1 MKGGRVS
8 RGFMKKVWHRGEKI
22 WRNTLC
28 LERMKISKG
37 VLNMRKESLKSLFI
51 FFLLTL
57 SLQAQKIGEIANIV
71 GVRDNQLIGYG
82 LVVGLNGTGDKSA
95 SKFTMQSIANMLE
108 SVNVKVSPNDIKSK
122 NIAAVMVTATL
133 PAFAK
138 QGDKLD
144 IVVSSIGD
152 AKSITGGTL
161 LMTPLTAVD
170 GNIYALAQ
178 GAITQGESGN
188 ALAGSVLS
196 GATVEREVGYDLY
209 NKSQAILSLKTSDFQ
224 NAIKVQK
231 VLNSVFGENVAKAVD
246 SRTIKVSKPQNL
258 SMIEFLALVQEVE
271 VNYSMKEKII
281 VDERSGTIIAGVG
294 ITIEPIVITHGG
306 LTIKI
311 TEEKLED
318 PKAVE
323 LGGGLSLNANQGII
337 STNGKKPTISNVVRA
352 LQKMGATPKNII
364 SILSAMKQSG
374 AISADLEIV

>member
-1 MKGGRVS
+1 MWG
-8 RGFMKKVWHRGEKI
+8 
-22 WRNTLC
+22 
-28 LERMKISKG
+28 
-37 VLNMRKESLKSLFI
+37 
-51 FFLLTL
+51 
-57 SLQAQKIGEIANIV
+57 QKIGDIANIV

-82 LVVGLNGTGDKSA
+82 LVVGLNGSGDKSA

-108 SVNVKVSPNDIKSK
+108 SVNVKVSPSDIKSK

-152 AKSITGGTL
+152 AKSISGGTL

-178 GAITQGESGN
+178 GAISLGESGN
-188 ALAGSVLS
+188 LLSGNILS
-196 GATVEREVGYDLY
+196 GATVEREVTYDLY
-209 NKSQAILSLKTSDFQ
+209 NKENAILSLKTSDFQ
-224 NAIKVQK
+224 NAIRVQK
-231 VLNSVFGENVAKAVD
+231 VLNNVFGENIAKAVD
-246 SRTIKVSKPQNL
+246 SRTIKMSKPKNL
-258 SMIEFLALVQEVE
+258 SMIEFLALVQEVN
-271 VNYSMKEKII
+271 VDYSMREKII

-294 ITIEPIVITHGG
+294 ITIEPIVVTHGE

-311 TEEKLED
+311 TQEALTD
-318 PKAVE
+318 PKATDI
-323 LGGGLSLNANQGII
+323 GDGTTLSPSQNII
-337 STNGKKPTISNVVRA
+337 STNGKKPTISSVVRA

>member
-1 MKGGRVS
+1 
-8 RGFMKKVWHRGEKI
+8 
-22 WRNTLC
+22 
-28 LERMKISKG
+28 
-37 VLNMRKESLKSLFI
+37 MRKESLKSIAI
-51 FFLLTL
+51 FLIFASFLWG
-57 SLQAQKIGEIANIV
+57 QKIGDIANIV

-82 LVVGLNGTGDKSA
+82 LVVGLNGSGDKSA

-108 SVNVKVSPNDIKSK
+108 SVNVKVSPSDIKSK

-152 AKSITGGTL
+152 AKSIAGGTL

-178 GAITQGESGN
+178 GAISIGESGN
-188 ALAGSVLS
+188 ILS
-196 GATVEREVGYDLY
+196 GNILNGASVEREVSYDLY
-209 NKSQAILSLKTSDFQ
+209 NKDNAILSLKTSDFQ
-224 NAIKVQK
+224 NAIRVQK
-231 VLNSVFGENVAKAVD
+231 VLNGVFGESIAKAID
-246 SRTIKVSKPQNL
+246 SRTIKVAKPKNL
-258 SMIEFLALVQEVE
+258 SMIEFLALVQEVD
-271 VNYSMKEKII
+271 VDYSMREKII

-294 ITIEPIVITHGG
+294 ITIEPIVVTHGEI
-306 LTIKI
+306 TIKI
-311 TEEKLED
+311 TQEVIND
-318 PKAVE
+318 PKATDI
-323 LGGGLSLNANQGII
+323 GDGTTLSPTQNII
-337 STNGKKPTISNVVRA
+337 STNGKKPTISSVVRA

>member
-1 MKGGRVS
+1 
-8 RGFMKKVWHRGEKI
+8 
-22 WRNTLC
+22 
-28 LERMKISKG
+28 
-37 VLNMRKESLKSLFI
+37 MRRESLKSLVL
-51 FFLLTL
+51 FLLICL
-57 SLQAQKIGEIANIV
+57 GLQAQKIGEIANIV

-209 NKSQAILSLKTSDFQ
+209 NKNQTILSLKTSDFQ

-231 VLNSVFGENVAKAVD
+231 VLNSLFGENVAKAVD
-246 SRTIKVSKPQNL
+246 SRTIKVNKPQNL

-271 VNYSMKEKII
+271 IDYSMKEKII

-352 LQKMGATPKNII
+352 LQKLGATPKNII

>member
-1 MKGGRVS
+1 
-8 RGFMKKVWHRGEKI
+8 
-22 WRNTLC
+22 
-28 LERMKISKG
+28 
-37 VLNMRKESLKSLFI
+37 
-51 FFLLTL
+51 
-57 SLQAQKIGEIANIV
+57 
-71 GVRDNQLIGYG
+71 
-82 LVVGLNGTGDKSA
+82 
-95 SKFTMQSIANMLE
+95 
-108 SVNVKVSPNDIKSK
+108 
-122 NIAAVMVTATL
+122 
-133 PAFAK
+133 
-138 QGDKLD
+138 
-144 IVVSSIGD
+144 
-152 AKSITGGTL
+152 
-161 LMTPLTAVD
+161 MTPLTAVD

-188 ALAGSVLS
+188 ALAGNVLS
-196 GATVEREVGYDLY
+196 GATVEREVSYDLY
-209 NKSQAILSLKTSDFQ
+209 NKTQAILSLKSSDFQ

-231 VLNSVFGENVAKAVD
+231 VLNSVFGENIAKAVD

-311 TEEKLED
+311 TEEKIND
-318 PKAVE
+318 PKSIE
-323 LGGGLSLNANQGII
+323 LGNGLSLSANQGII
-337 STNGKKPTISNVVRA
+337 STNGKKPTISNIVRA

>member
-1 MKGGRVS
+1 
-8 RGFMKKVWHRGEKI
+8 
-22 WRNTLC
+22 
-28 LERMKISKG
+28 
-37 VLNMRKESLKSLFI
+37 MRKESLKSIMI
-51 FFLLTL
+51 FLVFA
-57 SLQAQKIGEIANIV
+57 SLMWGQKIGDIANIV

-82 LVVGLNGTGDKSA
+82 LVVGLNGSGDKSA

-108 SVNVKVSPNDIKSK
+108 SVNVKVSPSDIKSK

-152 AKSITGGTL
+152 AKSISGGTL

-178 GAITQGESGN
+178 GAISLGESGN
-188 ALAGSVLS
+188 LLSGNILS
-196 GATVEREVGYDLY
+196 GATVEREVTYDLY
-209 NKSQAILSLKTSDFQ
+209 NKENAILSLKTSDFQ
-224 NAIKVQK
+224 NAIRVQK
-231 VLNSVFGENVAKAVD
+231 VLNNVFGENIAKAVD
-246 SRTIKVSKPQNL
+246 SRTIKMSKPKNL
-258 SMIEFLALVQEVE
+258 SMIEFLALVQEVN
-271 VNYSMKEKII
+271 VDYSMREKII

-294 ITIEPIVITHGG
+294 ITIEPIVVTHGE

-311 TEEKLED
+311 TQEALTD
-318 PKAVE
+318 PKATDI
-323 LGGGLSLNANQGII
+323 GDGTTLSPSQNII
-337 STNGKKPTISNVVRA
+337 STNGKKPTISSVVRA

>member
-1 MKGGRVS
+1 
-8 RGFMKKVWHRGEKI
+8 
-22 WRNTLC
+22 
-28 LERMKISKG
+28 
-37 VLNMRKESLKSLFI
+37 MRKESLKSIII
-51 FFLLTL
+51 FLVFA
-57 SLQAQKIGEIANIV
+57 SLMWGQKIGDIANIV

-82 LVVGLNGTGDKSA
+82 LVVGLNGSGDKSA

-152 AKSITGGTL
+152 AKSISGGTL

-178 GAITQGESGN
+178 GAISLGESGN
-188 ALAGSVLS
+188 LLSGNILS
-196 GATVEREVGYDLY
+196 GATVEREVTYDLY
-209 NKSQAILSLKTSDFQ
+209 NKENAILSLKTSDFQ
-224 NAIKVQK
+224 NAIRVQK
-231 VLNSVFGENVAKAVD
+231 VLNNVFGENIAKAVD
-246 SRTIKVSKPQNL
+246 SRTIKMSKPKNL
-258 SMIEFLALVQEVE
+258 SMIEFLALVQEVN
-271 VNYSMKEKII
+271 VDYSMREKII

-294 ITIEPIVITHGG
+294 ITIEPIVVTHGE

-311 TEEKLED
+311 TQEALTD
-318 PKAVE
+318 PKATDI
-323 LGGGLSLNANQGII
+323 GDGTTLSPSQNII
-337 STNGKKPTISNVVRA
+337 STNGKKPTISSVVRA

-364 SILSAMKQSG
+364 SILSVMKQSG

>member
-1 MKGGRVS
+1 
-8 RGFMKKVWHRGEKI
+8 
-22 WRNTLC
+22 
-28 LERMKISKG
+28 
-37 VLNMRKESLKSLFI
+37 MRKESLKSIAI
-51 FFLLTL
+51 FLIFASFLWG
-57 SLQAQKIGEIANIV
+57 QKIGDIANIV

-82 LVVGLNGTGDKSA
+82 LVVGLNGSGDKSA

-108 SVNVKVSPNDIKSK
+108 SVNVKVSPSDIKSK

-152 AKSITGGTL
+152 AKSIAGGTL

-178 GAITQGESGN
+178 GAISIGESGN
-188 ALAGSVLS
+188 ILS
-196 GATVEREVGYDLY
+196 GNILNGASVEREVSYDLY
-209 NKSQAILSLKTSDFQ
+209 NKDNAILSLKTSDFQ
-224 NAIKVQK
+224 NAIRVQK
-231 VLNSVFGENVAKAVD
+231 VLNGVFGESIAKAID
-246 SRTIKVSKPQNL
+246 SRTIKVAKPKNL
-258 SMIEFLALVQEVE
+258 SMIEFLALVQEVD
-271 VNYSMKEKII
+271 VDYSMREKII

-294 ITIEPIVITHGG
+294 ITIEPIVVTHGEI
-306 LTIKI
+306 TIKI
-311 TEEKLED
+311 TQEAIND
-318 PKAVE
+318 PKATDI
-323 LGGGLSLNANQGII
+323 GDGTTLSPTQNII
-337 STNGKKPTISNVVRA
+337 STNGKKPTISSVVRA

>member
-1 MKGGRVS
+1 
-8 RGFMKKVWHRGEKI
+8 
-22 WRNTLC
+22 
-28 LERMKISKG
+28 
-37 VLNMRKESLKSLFI
+37 MRKESLKSLI
-51 FFLLTL
+51 LFLLFALT
-57 SLQAQKIGEIANIV
+57 LQAQKIGEIANIV

-122 NIAAVMVTATL
+122 NIAAVMITATL

-188 ALAGSVLS
+188 ALAGNVLS
-196 GATVEREVGYDLY
+196 GATVEREVSYDLY
-209 NKSQAILSLKTSDFQ
+209 NKTQAILSLKSSDFQ

-231 VLNSVFGENVAKAVD
+231 VLNSVFGENIAKAVD

-311 TEEKLED
+311 TEEKIND
-318 PKAVE
+318 PKSIE
-323 LGGGLSLNANQGII
+323 LGNGLSLSANQGII
-337 STNGKKPTISNVVRA
+337 STNGKKPTISNIVRA

>member
-1 MKGGRVS
+1 
-8 RGFMKKVWHRGEKI
+8 
-22 WRNTLC
+22 
-28 LERMKISKG
+28 
-37 VLNMRKESLKSLFI
+37 MRKESLKSLI
-51 FFLLTL
+51 LFLLFALT
-57 SLQAQKIGEIANIV
+57 LQAQKIGEIANIV

-188 ALAGSVLS
+188 ALAGNVLS
-196 GATVEREVGYDLY
+196 GATVEREVSYDLY
-209 NKSQAILSLKTSDFQ
+209 NKTQAILSLKSSDFQ

-231 VLNSVFGENVAKAVD
+231 VLNSVFGENIAKAVD

-311 TEEKLED
+311 TEEKIND
-318 PKAVE
+318 PKSIE
-323 LGGGLSLNANQGII
+323 LGNGLSLSANQGII
-337 STNGKKPTISNVVRA
+337 STNGKKPTISNIVRA

>member
-1 MKGGRVS
+1 
-8 RGFMKKVWHRGEKI
+8 
-22 WRNTLC
+22 
-28 LERMKISKG
+28 
-37 VLNMRKESLKSLFI
+37 MRKESLKSLI
-51 FFLLTL
+51 LFLLFALT
-57 SLQAQKIGEIANIV
+57 LQAQRIGEIANIV

-188 ALAGSVLS
+188 ALAGNVLS
-196 GATVEREVGYDLY
+196 GATVEREVSYDLY
-209 NKSQAILSLKTSDFQ
+209 NKTQAILSLKSSDFQ

-231 VLNSVFGENVAKAVD
+231 VLNSVFGENIAKAVD

-306 LTIKI
+306 LTIK
-311 TEEKLED
+311 ESSQQMGKNLQ
-318 PKAVE
+318 
-323 LGGGLSLNANQGII
+323 SL
-337 STNGKKPTISNVVRA
+337 
-352 LQKMGATPKNII
+352 
-364 SILSAMKQSG
+364 ILSEHCKKWVQLPKTSSQS
-374 AISADLEIV
+374 SVL

>member
-1 MKGGRVS
+1 
-8 RGFMKKVWHRGEKI
+8 
-22 WRNTLC
+22 
-28 LERMKISKG
+28 
-37 VLNMRKESLKSLFI
+37 MRKESLKSLI
-51 FFLLTL
+51 LFLLFALT
-57 SLQAQKIGEIANIV
+57 LQAQKIGEIANIV

-188 ALAGSVLS
+188 ALAGNVLS
-196 GATVEREVGYDLY
+196 VATVEREVSYDLY
-209 NKSQAILSLKTSDFQ
+209 NKTQAILSLKSSDFQ

-231 VLNSVFGENVAKAVD
+231 VLNSVFGENIAKAVD

-311 TEEKLED
+311 TEEKIND
-318 PKAVE
+318 PKSIE
-323 LGGGLSLNANQGII
+323 LGNGLSLSANQGII
-337 STNGKKPTISNVVRA
+337 STNGKKPTISNIVRA

>member
-1 MKGGRVS
+1 
-8 RGFMKKVWHRGEKI
+8 
-22 WRNTLC
+22 
-28 LERMKISKG
+28 
-37 VLNMRKESLKSLFI
+37 MRKESLKSLI
-51 FFLLTL
+51 LFLLFALT
-57 SLQAQKIGEIANIV
+57 LQAQKIGEIANIV

-144 IVVSSIGD
+144 IAVSSIGD

-188 ALAGSVLS
+188 ALAGNVLS
-196 GATVEREVGYDLY
+196 GATVEREVSYDLY
-209 NKSQAILSLKTSDFQ
+209 NKTQAILSLKSSDFQ

-231 VLNSVFGENVAKAVD
+231 VLNSVFGENIAKAVD

-311 TEEKLED
+311 TEEKIND
-318 PKAVE
+318 PKSIE
-323 LGGGLSLNANQGII
+323 LGNGLSLSANQGII
-337 STNGKKPTISNVVRA
+337 STNGKKPTISNIVRA

>member
-1 MKGGRVS
+1 
-8 RGFMKKVWHRGEKI
+8 
-22 WRNTLC
+22 
-28 LERMKISKG
+28 
-37 VLNMRKESLKSLFI
+37 MRKESLKSIII
-51 FFLLTL
+51 FLVFS
-57 SLQAQKIGEIANIV
+57 SLMWGQKIGDIANIV

-82 LVVGLNGTGDKSA
+82 LVVGLNGSGDKSA

-152 AKSITGGTL
+152 AKSIAGGTL

-178 GAITQGESGN
+178 GAISLGESGN
-188 ALAGSVLS
+188 LLSGNILS
-196 GATVEREVGYDLY
+196 GASVEREVSYDLY
-209 NKSQAILSLKTSDFQ
+209 NKENAILSLKTSDFQ
-224 NAIKVQK
+224 NAIRVQK
-231 VLNSVFGENVAKAVD
+231 VLNGVFGENIAKAID
-246 SRTIKVSKPQNL
+246 SRTIKIDKPKNL
-258 SMIEFLALVQEVE
+258 SMIEFLALVQEVN
-271 VNYSMKEKII
+271 VDYSMREKII

-294 ITIEPIVITHGG
+294 ITVEPIVVTHGEI
-306 LTIKI
+306 TIKI
-311 TEEKLED
+311 TQDTLTD
-318 PKAVE
+318 PKATDI
-323 LGGGLSLNANQGII
+323 GDGTTLSPSQNII
-337 STNGKKPTISNVVRA
+337 STNGKKPTISSVVRA

>member
-1 MKGGRVS
+1 MWG
-8 RGFMKKVWHRGEKI
+8 
-22 WRNTLC
+22 
-28 LERMKISKG
+28 
-37 VLNMRKESLKSLFI
+37 
-51 FFLLTL
+51 
-57 SLQAQKIGEIANIV
+57 QKIGDIANIV

-82 LVVGLNGTGDKSA
+82 LVVGLNGSGDKSA

-152 AKSITGGTL
+152 AKSIAGGTL

-178 GAITQGESGN
+178 GAISLGESGN
-188 ALAGSVLS
+188 LLSGNILS
-196 GATVEREVGYDLY
+196 GASVEREVSYDLY
-209 NKSQAILSLKTSDFQ
+209 NKENAILSLKTSDFQ
-224 NAIKVQK
+224 NAIRVQK
-231 VLNSVFGENVAKAVD
+231 VLNGVFGENIAKAID
-246 SRTIKVSKPQNL
+246 SRTIKIDKPKNL
-258 SMIEFLALVQEVE
+258 SMIEFLALVQEVN
-271 VNYSMKEKII
+271 VDYSMREKII

-294 ITIEPIVITHGG
+294 ITVEPIVVTHGEI
-306 LTIKI
+306 TIKI
-311 TEEKLED
+311 TQDTLTD
-318 PKAVE
+318 PKATDI
-323 LGGGLSLNANQGII
+323 GDGTTLSPSQNII
-337 STNGKKPTISNVVRA
+337 STNGKKPTISSVVRA

>member
-1 MKGGRVS
+1 
-8 RGFMKKVWHRGEKI
+8 
-22 WRNTLC
+22 
-28 LERMKISKG
+28 
-37 VLNMRKESLKSLFI
+37 MRRESLKSLVL
-51 FFLLTL
+51 FLLICL
-57 SLQAQKIGEIANIV
+57 GLQAQKIGEIANIV

-82 LVVGLNGTGDKSA
+82 LVVGLNGTGDKST

-209 NKSQAILSLKTSDFQ
+209 NKNQTILSLKTSDFQ

-231 VLNSVFGENVAKAVD
+231 VLNSLFGENVAKAVD
-246 SRTIKVSKPQNL
+246 SRTIKVNKPQNL

-271 VNYSMKEKII
+271 IDYSMKEKII

-352 LQKMGATPKNII
+352 LQKLGATPKNII

>member
-1 MKGGRVS
+1 
-8 RGFMKKVWHRGEKI
+8 
-22 WRNTLC
+22 
-28 LERMKISKG
+28 
-37 VLNMRKESLKSLFI
+37 MRKESLKSIII
-51 FFLLTL
+51 FLVLA
-57 SLQAQKIGEIANIV
+57 SLMWGQKIGDIANIV

-82 LVVGLNGTGDKSA
+82 LVVGLNGSGDKSA

-108 SVNVKVSPNDIKSK
+108 SVNVKVSPSDIKSK

-152 AKSITGGTL
+152 AKSISGGTL

-178 GAITQGESGN
+178 GAISLGESGN
-188 ALAGSVLS
+188 LLS
-196 GATVEREVGYDLY
+196 GNILNGATVEREVTYDLY
-209 NKSQAILSLKTSDFQ
+209 NKENAILSLKTSDFQ
-224 NAIKVQK
+224 NAIRVQK
-231 VLNSVFGENVAKAVD
+231 VLNNVFGENIAKAVD
-246 SRTIKVSKPQNL
+246 SRTIKMSKPKNL
-258 SMIEFLALVQEVE
+258 SMIEFLALVQEVN
-271 VNYSMKEKII
+271 VDYSMREKII

-294 ITIEPIVITHGG
+294 ITIEPIVVTHGE

-311 TEEKLED
+311 TQEALTD
-318 PKAVE
+318 PKATDI
-323 LGGGLSLNANQGII
+323 GDGTTLSPSQNII
-337 STNGKKPTISNVVRA
+337 STNGKKPTISSVVRA

>member
-1 MKGGRVS
+1 
-8 RGFMKKVWHRGEKI
+8 
-22 WRNTLC
+22 
-28 LERMKISKG
+28 
-37 VLNMRKESLKSLFI
+37 MRKESLKSIII
-51 FFLLTL
+51 FLVLATFVW
-57 SLQAQKIGEIANIV
+57 AQKIGDIANIV

-82 LVVGLNGTGDKSA
+82 LVVGLNGSGDKSA

-152 AKSITGGTL
+152 AKSISGGTL
-161 LMTPLTAVD
+161 LMTPLSAVD

-178 GAITQGESGN
+178 GAISLGESGN
-188 ALAGSVLS
+188 ILSGNVLS
-196 GATVEREVGYDLY
+196 GATVEREVTYDLY
-209 NKSQAILSLKTSDFQ
+209 NKENAILSLKTSDFQ
-224 NAIKVQK
+224 NAIRVQK
-231 VLNSVFGENVAKAVD
+231 VINNVFGESIAKAID
-246 SRTIKVSKPQNL
+246 SRTIKIQKPKNL
-258 SMIEFLALVQEVE
+258 SMIEFLALVQEVN
-271 VNYSMKEKII
+271 VDYSMREKII

-294 ITIEPIVITHGG
+294 ITIEPIVVTHGDI
-306 LTIKI
+306 TIKI
-311 TEEKLED
+311 TQEAIND
-318 PKAVE
+318 PKATDI
-323 LGGGLSLNANQGII
+323 GDGTTLSPAQNII
-337 STNGKKPTISNVVRA
+337 STNGKKPTISSIVRA

>member
-1 MKGGRVS
+1 
-8 RGFMKKVWHRGEKI
+8 
-22 WRNTLC
+22 
-28 LERMKISKG
+28 
-37 VLNMRKESLKSLFI
+37 MRRESLKSLVL
-51 FFLLTL
+51 FLLICL
-57 SLQAQKIGEIANIV
+57 GLQAQKIGEIANIV

-209 NKSQAILSLKTSDFQ
+209 NKNQTILSLKTSDFQ

-246 SRTIKVSKPQNL
+246 SRTIKVNKPQNL

-271 VNYSMKEKII
+271 IDYSMKEKII

-352 LQKMGATPKNII
+352 LQKLGATPKNII

>member
-1 MKGGRVS
+1 
-8 RGFMKKVWHRGEKI
+8 
-22 WRNTLC
+22 
-28 LERMKISKG
+28 
-37 VLNMRKESLKSLFI
+37 MRKESLKSIII
-51 FFLLTL
+51 FLVFA
-57 SLQAQKIGEIANIV
+57 SLMWGQKIGDIANIV

-82 LVVGLNGTGDKSA
+82 LVVGLNGSGDKSA

-152 AKSITGGTL
+152 AKSISGGTL

-178 GAITQGESGN
+178 GAISLGESGN
-188 ALAGSVLS
+188 LLSGNILS
-196 GATVEREVGYDLY
+196 GATVEREVTYDLY
-209 NKSQAILSLKTSDFQ
+209 NKENAILSLKTSDFQ
-224 NAIKVQK
+224 NAIRVQK
-231 VLNSVFGENVAKAVD
+231 VLNNVFGENIAKAVD
-246 SRTIKVSKPQNL
+246 SRTIKMSKPKNL
-258 SMIEFLALVQEVE
+258 SMIEFLALVQEVN
-271 VNYSMKEKII
+271 VDYSMREKII

-294 ITIEPIVITHGG
+294 ITIEPIVVTHGE

-311 TEEKLED
+311 TQEALTD
-318 PKAVE
+318 PKATDI
-323 LGGGLSLNANQGII
+323 GDGTTLSPSQNII
-337 STNGKKPTISNVVRA
+337 STNGKKPTISSVVRA

>member
-1 MKGGRVS
+1 
-8 RGFMKKVWHRGEKI
+8 
-22 WRNTLC
+22 
-28 LERMKISKG
+28 
-37 VLNMRKESLKSLFI
+37 MRKESLKSLI
-51 FFLLTL
+51 LFLLFALT
-57 SLQAQKIGEIANIV
+57 LQAQKIGEIANIV

-95 SKFTMQSIANMLE
+95 SKFTMQSIANMLD

-188 ALAGSVLS
+188 ALAGNVLS
-196 GATVEREVGYDLY
+196 GATVEREVSYDLY
-209 NKSQAILSLKTSDFQ
+209 NKTQAILSLKSSDFQ

-231 VLNSVFGENVAKAVD
+231 VLNSVFGENIAKAVD

-311 TEEKLED
+311 TEEKIND
-318 PKAVE
+318 PKSIE
-323 LGGGLSLNANQGII
+323 LGNGLSLSANQGII
-337 STNGKKPTISNVVRA
+337 STNGKKPTISNIVRA

>member
-1 MKGGRVS
+1 
-8 RGFMKKVWHRGEKI
+8 
-22 WRNTLC
+22 
-28 LERMKISKG
+28 
-37 VLNMRKESLKSLFI
+37 MRKESLKSIII
-51 FFLLTL
+51 FLVFATFVW
-57 SLQAQKIGEIANIV
+57 AQKIGDIANIV

-82 LVVGLNGTGDKSA
+82 LVVGLNGSGDKSA

-152 AKSITGGTL
+152 AKSISGGTL

-178 GAITQGESGN
+178 GAISLGESGN
-188 ALAGSVLS
+188 ILSGNVLG
-196 GATVEREVGYDLY
+196 GATVEREVTYDLY
-209 NKSQAILSLKTSDFQ
+209 NKENAILSLKTSDFQ
-224 NAIKVQK
+224 NAIRVQK
-231 VLNSVFGENVAKAVD
+231 VINSVFGESIAKAID
-246 SRTIKVSKPQNL
+246 SRTIKIEKPKNL
-258 SMIEFLALVQEVE
+258 SMIEFLALVQEVN
-271 VNYSMKEKII
+271 VDYSMREKII

-294 ITIEPIVITHGG
+294 ITIEPIVVTHGDI
-306 LTIKI
+306 TIKI
-311 TEEKLED
+311 TQEAIND
-318 PKAVE
+318 PKATDI
-323 LGGGLSLNANQGII
+323 GDGTTLSPNQNII
-337 STNGKKPTISNVVRA
+337 STNGKKPTISSVVRA
-352 LQKMGATPKNII
+352 LQKMGASPKNII

>member
-1 MKGGRVS
+1 
-8 RGFMKKVWHRGEKI
+8 
-22 WRNTLC
+22 
-28 LERMKISKG
+28 
-37 VLNMRKESLKSLFI
+37 MRKESLKSLI
-51 FFLLTL
+51 LFLLFALT
-57 SLQAQKIGEIANIV
+57 LQAQKIGEIANIV

-188 ALAGSVLS
+188 ALAGNVLS
-196 GATVEREVGYDLY
+196 GATVEREVSYDLY
-209 NKSQAILSLKTSDFQ
+209 NKTQAILSLKSSDFQ

-231 VLNSVFGENVAKAVD
+231 VLNSVFGENIAKAVD

-311 TEEKLED
+311 TEEKIND
-318 PKAVE
+318 PKSIE
-323 LGGGLSLNANQGII
+323 LGNDLSLSANQGII
-337 STNGKKPTISNVVRA
+337 STNGKKPTISNIVRA

>member
-1 MKGGRVS
+1 
-8 RGFMKKVWHRGEKI
+8 
-22 WRNTLC
+22 
-28 LERMKISKG
+28 
-37 VLNMRKESLKSLFI
+37 MRKESLKMLI
-51 FFLLTL
+51 LFLLFALT
-57 SLQAQKIGEIANIV
+57 LQAQKIGEIANIV

-122 NIAAVMVTATL
+122 NIAAVMITATL

-188 ALAGSVLS
+188 ALAGNVLS
-196 GATVEREVGYDLY
+196 GATVEREVSYDLY
-209 NKSQAILSLKTSDFQ
+209 NKTQAILSLKSSDFQ

-231 VLNSVFGENVAKAVD
+231 VLNSVFGENIAKAVD

-311 TEEKLED
+311 TEEKIND
-318 PKAVE
+318 PKSIE
-323 LGGGLSLNANQGII
+323 LGNGLSLSANQGII
-337 STNGKKPTISNVVRA
+337 STNGKKPTISNIVRA

>member
-1 MKGGRVS
+1 
-8 RGFMKKVWHRGEKI
+8 
-22 WRNTLC
+22 
-28 LERMKISKG
+28 
-37 VLNMRKESLKSLFI
+37 MRKESLKSLI
-51 FFLLTL
+51 LFLLFALT
-57 SLQAQKIGEIANIV
+57 LQAQKIGEIANIV

-95 SKFTMQSIANMLE
+95 SKFTMQSIANMLD

-188 ALAGSVLS
+188 ALAGNVLS
-196 GATVEREVGYDLY
+196 GATVEREVSYDPS
-209 NKSQAILSLKTSDFQ
+209 NKTQAILSLKSSDFQ

-231 VLNSVFGENVAKAVD
+231 VLNSVFGENIAKAVD

-311 TEEKLED
+311 TEEKIND
-318 PKAVE
+318 PKSIE
-323 LGGGLSLNANQGII
+323 LGNGLSLSANQGII
-337 STNGKKPTISNVVRA
+337 STNGKKPTISNIVRA

>member
-1 MKGGRVS
+1 
-8 RGFMKKVWHRGEKI
+8 
-22 WRNTLC
+22 
-28 LERMKISKG
+28 
-37 VLNMRKESLKSLFI
+37 MRKESLKSIVI
-51 FFLLTL
+51 FLVFATFVW
-57 SLQAQKIGEIANIV
+57 AQKIGDIANIV

-82 LVVGLNGTGDKSA
+82 LVVGLNGSGDKSA

-152 AKSITGGTL
+152 AKSISGGTL

-178 GAITQGESGN
+178 GAISLGESGN
-188 ALAGSVLS
+188 ILSGNVLG
-196 GATVEREVGYDLY
+196 GATVEREVTYDLY
-209 NKSQAILSLKTSDFQ
+209 NKENAILSLKTSDFQ
-224 NAIKVQK
+224 NAIRVQK
-231 VLNSVFGENVAKAVD
+231 VINSVFGESIAKAID
-246 SRTIKVSKPQNL
+246 SRTIKIEKPKNL
-258 SMIEFLALVQEVE
+258 SMIEFLALVQEVN
-271 VNYSMKEKII
+271 VDYSMREKII

-294 ITIEPIVITHGG
+294 ITIEPIVVTHGDI
-306 LTIKI
+306 TIKI
-311 TEEKLED
+311 TQEAIND
-318 PKAVE
+318 PKATDI
-323 LGGGLSLNANQGII
+323 GDGTTLSPNQNII
-337 STNGKKPTISNVVRA
+337 STNGKKPTISSVVRA
-352 LQKMGATPKNII
+352 LQKMGASPKNII

>member
-1 MKGGRVS
+1 
-8 RGFMKKVWHRGEKI
+8 
-22 WRNTLC
+22 
-28 LERMKISKG
+28 
-37 VLNMRKESLKSLFI
+37 MRKESLKSI
-51 FFLLTL
+51 IVLLLLATFVWG
-57 SLQAQKIGEIANIV
+57 QKIGDIANIV

-82 LVVGLNGTGDKSA
+82 LVVGLNGSGDKSA

-152 AKSITGGTL
+152 AKSISGGTL

-178 GAITQGESGN
+178 GSITLGESGN
-188 ALAGSVLS
+188 ILS
-196 GATVEREVGYDLY
+196 GNILGGATVEREVSYDLY
-209 NKSQAILSLKTSDFQ
+209 NKESAILSLKTSDFQ
-224 NAIKVQK
+224 NVIRVQK
-231 VLNSVFGENVAKAVD
+231 VINSVFGESIAKAID
-246 SRTIKVSKPQNL
+246 SRTIKINKPKNL
-258 SMIEFLALVQEVE
+258 SMIEFLALVQEVS
-271 VNYSMKEKII
+271 VDYSMREKII

-294 ITIEPIVITHGG
+294 ITIEPIVVTHGDI
-306 LTIKI
+306 TIKI
-311 TEEKLED
+311 TQEAISD
-318 PKAVE
+318 PKATDI
-323 LGGGLSLNANQGII
+323 GDGTTLSPNQNII
-337 STNGKKPTISNVVRA
+337 STNGKKPTVSSVVRA
-352 LQKMGATPKNII
+352 LQKMGASPKNII

>member
-1 MKGGRVS
+1 
-8 RGFMKKVWHRGEKI
+8 
-22 WRNTLC
+22 
-28 LERMKISKG
+28 
-37 VLNMRKESLKSLFI
+37 MRKESLKSLI
-51 FFLLTL
+51 LFLLFALT
-57 SLQAQKIGEIANIV
+57 LQAQKIGEIANIV

-122 NIAAVMVTATL
+122 NIAAVMITATL

-188 ALAGSVLS
+188 ALAGNVLS
-196 GATVEREVGYDLY
+196 GATVEREVSYDLY
-209 NKSQAILSLKTSDFQ
+209 NKTQAILSLKSSDFQ

-231 VLNSVFGENVAKAVD
+231 VLNSVFGENIAKAVD

-311 TEEKLED
+311 TEEKIND
-318 PKAVE
+318 PKSIE
-323 LGGGLSLNANQGII
+323 LGNGLSLSANQGII
-337 STNGKKPTISNVVRA
+337 STNGKKPTISNIVRA

-374 AISADLEIV
+374 ALSAALEIV

>member
-1 MKGGRVS
+1 
-8 RGFMKKVWHRGEKI
+8 
-22 WRNTLC
+22 
-28 LERMKISKG
+28 
-37 VLNMRKESLKSLFI
+37 MRKESLKSLI
-51 FFLLTL
+51 LFLLFALT
-57 SLQAQKIGEIANIV
+57 LQAQKIGEIANIV

-122 NIAAVMVTATL
+122 NIAAVMITATL

-188 ALAGSVLS
+188 ALAGNVLS
-196 GATVEREVGYDLY
+196 GATVEREVSYDLY
-209 NKSQAILSLKTSDFQ
+209 NKTQAILSLKSSDFQ

-231 VLNSVFGENVAKAVD
+231 VLNSVFGENIAKAVD

-311 TEEKLED
+311 TEEKIND
-318 PKAVE
+318 PKSIE
-323 LGGGLSLNANQGII
+323 LGNDLSLSANQGII
-337 STNGKKPTISNVVRA
+337 STNGKKPTISNIVRA

>member
-1 MKGGRVS
+1 
-8 RGFMKKVWHRGEKI
+8 
-22 WRNTLC
+22 
-28 LERMKISKG
+28 
-37 VLNMRKESLKSLFI
+37 MRKESLKSLFI

>member
-1 MKGGRVS
+1 
-8 RGFMKKVWHRGEKI
+8 
-22 WRNTLC
+22 
-28 LERMKISKG
+28 
-37 VLNMRKESLKSLFI
+37 MRKESLKSIMI
-51 FFLLTL
+51 FLVFA
-57 SLQAQKIGEIANIV
+57 SLMWGQKIGDIANIV

-82 LVVGLNGTGDKSA
+82 LVVGLNGSGDKSA

-108 SVNVKVSPNDIKSK
+108 SVNVKVSPSDIKSK

-152 AKSITGGTL
+152 AKSISGGTL

-178 GAITQGESGN
+178 GAISLGESGN
-188 ALAGSVLS
+188 LLSGNILS
-196 GATVEREVGYDLY
+196 GATVEREVTYDLY
-209 NKSQAILSLKTSDFQ
+209 NKENAILSLKTSDFQ
-224 NAIKVQK
+224 NAIRVQK
-231 VLNSVFGENVAKAVD
+231 VLNNVFGENIAKAVD
-246 SRTIKVSKPQNL
+246 SRTIKMSKPKNL
-258 SMIEFLALVQEVE
+258 SMIEFLALVQEVN
-271 VNYSMKEKII
+271 VDYSMREKII

-294 ITIEPIVITHGG
+294 ITIEPIVVTHGE

-311 TEEKLED
+311 TQEALSD
-318 PKAVE
+318 PKATDI
-323 LGGGLSLNANQGII
+323 GDGTTLSPSQNII
-337 STNGKKPTISNVVRA
+337 STNGKKPTISSVVRA